1 MRRDA
6 ERNGNSERATANDGK
21 GESSA
26 NERAHAIF
34 VCMNVYEND
43 EAKTEGAEKEEG

>member
-1 MRRDA
+1 MQNELEIAR
-6 ERNGNSERATANDGK
+6 EQANDGK

-34 VCMNVYEND
+34 MRMDVYEND
-43 EAKTEGAEKEEG
+43 EAKTEGAEKEEE